1 MRIIIILFSVL
12 LSGIINAQGCID
24 GNHPSQPRYICF
36 DGRTIEKTDAGFV
49 WNAKRGCF
57 LSSVP
62 CCKYN
67 ATHYAFYKNPAK
79 IGEAYARCRHDYP
92 FRLGYMQVH

>member
-1 MRIIIILFSVL
+1 MKKITLLTALL
-12 LSGIINAQGCID
+12 LSNTLYAQGCIN
-24 GNHPSQPRYICF
+24 GQHPSQPHYICF
-36 DGRTIEKTDAGFV
+36 DGRTIEKTDNGLV

-62 CCKYN
+62 CCKYD
-67 ATHYAFYKNPAK
+67 ATHYAYYDNPAK

-92 FRLGYMQVH
+92 FRLGDMQVH

>member
-1 MRIIIILFSVL
+1 MRTIIIMLTAVL
-12 LSGIINAQGCID
+12 SNVLHAQGCID
-24 GNHPSQPRYICF
+24 GQHPSQPRYICF
-36 DGRTIEKTDAGFV
+36 DGRTIEKTDAGFI

-62 CCKYN
+62 CCKYE
-67 ATHYAFYKNPAK
+67 ATHYAFYVNPAK

-92 FRLGYMQVH
+92 FRLGDMQVH